1 MSHSNGYPTRKTFL
15 GSAIILPALA
25 GLIAVMPAS
34 ADTAKSS
41 QASMRYQT
49 TPNDGKQCSG
59 CNFFIP
65 GSNATANGAC
75 KIVDGSISPTG
86 YCIAYNAKGS

>member
-1 MSHSNGYPTRKTFL
+1 MRDSRRYPTRKTFL
-15 GSAIILPALA
+15 GTAIVLPALA
-25 GLIAVMPAS
+25 GWLAS
-34 ADTAKSS
+34 AARADTAKSS
-41 QASMRYQT
+41 QASMHYQT

-65 GSNATANGAC
+65 GSSASANGTC

-86 YCIAYNAKGS
+86 WCIAFNAKS

>member
-1 MSHSNGYPTRKTFL
+1 MSYPNRKSFL
-15 GSAIILPALA
+15 ESVIVLPALA
-25 GLIAVMPAS
+25 GLVTAAAS
-34 ADTAKSS
+34 ADASKSS
-41 QASMRYQT
+41 QASMHYQS
-49 TPNDGKQCSG
+49 TPSDGKQCSG

-65 GSNATANGAC
+65 GSSASANGTC